1 MSCEPTTAESPASV
15 SSGSWSGVMMSLAF
29 WLTLLVAAGL
39 FGAVSLSPKLA
50 AYLSLQDR
58 YYAQQLE
65 LVQLEQQQRELERVI
80 TSMKED
86 PQFAAELAR
95 LEFDAV
101 RPGEEILSVD
111 SALTLDPKTP
121 TAKPVIA
128 RAPEAAIKPWVTLL
142 AERQPLRIGLL
153 GCAALLVLL
162 AFGWLQDVAADQVQS
177 GCRGLRTGTA
187 AIWRRYVRPSSGL

>member
-162 AFGWLQDVAADQVQS
+162 AFGWLQDVAAD
-177 GCRGLRTGTA
+177 
-187 AIWRRYVRPSSGL
+187 